1 LLQPSI
7 PSASAAASRAD
18 VTTTAKRW
26 QTLIDV
32 NELHVVPKEV
42 RPIDN
47 QHPFGSRRLWRD
59 VTDNLLNKEY
69 SDAMKEKVAIEQKQR
84 DDAAERKKKGVE

>member
-1 LLQPSI
+1 LPKPSI
-7 PSASAAASRAD
+7 PSAAASRAD
-18 VTTTAKRW
+18 VTTTAEGG

-32 NELHVVPKEV
+32 NEGPKGV

-47 QHPFGSRRLWRD
+47 QHPFESHRLWRN

-84 DDAAERKKKGVE
+84 DDAAERKRKGVE